1 MLEKKIGSFFSNIT
15 FFIELISDA
24 KTSPT
29 PPKITDLRKQK
40 RIPQLSITPVYGAHA
55 ISTIESDAKSK
66 AMVCVT
72 PTYVCTEIKFSAL
85 TNERKSSDR
94 DLDSGTSQPQ
104 SSSLESETKE
114 NRNKL
119 ERNLSTGSR
128 RKVRL
133 RRMGSRQNSKTEE
146 SASSEDEAMNI
157 VLEAPRKVKRKISKC
172 KKNDE
177 PTMHDARSV
186 TPTDDVV
193 YVVKLKPSLTN
204 ETEVTYDFTTTPSNE
219 GHVELM
225 SESNQGDLIP
235 GPLTASVLIKTK
247 RKIFSPLKSNSAGEI
262 TAVTGVE
269 LESLNTEDEEKLV
282 LAPKPAE
289 SVEANEHTI
298 RKPPLPQSPRLQEQ
312 RKTSGNKEM
321 APNIRLM
328 ISKYNNKLA
337 SDTTKTSDG
346 ISSPWQSPVFDRRV
360 QKQAAVFQEGL
371 SKSNSA
377 GNVKPAGM
385 SPILIA
391 KIKKSQSSKECSIT
405 SGEEKIKLDNSSSS
419 KELESEAY
427 FDAKES
433 FDDYYDTVLSY
444 DTLKKK
450 LIKDLEAQKTVCD
463 DISKLADDVER
474 SWLEQ
479 RQKDTSK
486 GAIKKIPKNVA
497 ESNYTRSISLFEEK
511 DLNTGPKI
519 FRKHDQCRPIL
530 QTSISVSPD
539 SSYAE
544 TTNKPPKSPLS
555 QRAEKLRRAKEEFLQ
570 MSISTKTDNE
580 PVNKASNRL
589 SQISTATCSSIDES
603 FIRKSKSNESA
614 GPGDTVS
621 VDRHSSPMPAHSRD
635 NSTSGSRFN
644 LSGLASKFRQ
654 IKLRKDSKELPGRD
668 GAITALCRQ
677 SLKADITGES
687 SKAEITSTSSR
698 SSLNDGVNVKKS
710 MSSHILSRIFRPSR
724 EKLKKS
730 RSLGLIANIDDKR
743 KHSK

>member
-1 MLEKKIGSFFSNIT
+1 MLDIRRQKK
-15 FFIELISDA
+15 
-24 KTSPT
+24 
-29 PPKITDLRKQK
+29 
-40 RIPQLSITPVYGAHA
+40 IPQLSITPVYGAHA

-66 AMVCVT
+66 AMICVT

-85 TNERKSSDR
+85 SNERKSSDR

-104 SSSLESETKE
+104 SSSLESEAKE

-157 VLEAPRKVKRKISKC
+157 VLEAPRKVKRKTSKC
-172 KKNDE
+172 KKYDEATTVSND
-177 PTMHDARSV
+177 PQGGGHISPA
-186 TPTDDVV
+186 DDVV
-193 YVVKLKPSLTN
+193 YVVKLKPSLAN
-204 ETEVTYDFTTTPSNE
+204 ETEVTYDFTTTPSTT
-219 GHVELM
+219 GHVELITD
-225 SESNQGDLIP
+225 GKKDDLIP

-247 RKIFSPLKSNSAGEI
+247 RKIFSPVKSNSAGEI

-269 LESLNTEDEEKLV
+269 LESVNTEDEAIPV
-282 LAPKPAE
+282 GQSKPSE
-289 SVEANEHTI
+289 SVTSSDHTI
-298 RKPPLPQSPRLQEQ
+298 KKPPLPQSPRLQEQ
-312 RKTSGNKEM
+312 RKINANKEM

-328 ISKYNNKLA
+328 ISKYNNKLV
-337 SDTTKTSDG
+337 SDTTKSPEG
-346 ISSPWQSPVFDRRV
+346 KSSPWQSPVFDRRV
-360 QKQAAVFQEGL
+360 QKQAAQFQEGFGSL

-377 GNVKPAGM
+377 GNVKPVL
-385 SPILIA
+385 SPILSA
-391 KIKKSQSSKECSIT
+391 KIKKSQSSKECFNNKSINN
-405 SGEEKIKLDNSSSS
+405 EEKKRLEGSSS
-419 KELESEAY
+419 KELENEAY

-463 DISKLADDVER
+463 DICKLAEDVEK

-479 RQKDTSK
+479 RKKDASK
-486 GAIKKIPKNVA
+486 GAVKKIQK
-497 ESNYTRSISLFEEK
+497 ETTSSYTRSVSLLEEA
-511 DLNTGPKI
+511 NTGPKI
-519 FRKHDQCRPIL
+519 LRKHDQNRPLL

-539 SSYAE
+539 SSYGE
-544 TTNKPPKSPLS
+544 TINKPPKSPLS
-555 QRAEKLRRAKEEFLQ
+555 QRAEKLRKAKEEFLQ
-570 MSISTKTDNE
+570 MSILLPNVSSNTDNE
-580 PVNKASNRL
+580 PIDKSLNRL

-603 FIRKSKSNESA
+603 FIRKSKSNESTRL
-614 GPGDTVS
+614 GDTAS
-621 VDRHSSPMPAHSRD
+621 VDRHSSPLQSSSYSKD
-635 NSTSGSRFN
+635 NRSETSGSRFN
-644 LSGLASKFRQ
+644 LSGLATKFRQ
-654 IKLRKDSKELPGRD
+654 IKLRKNSKELAGRE

-687 SKAEITSTSSR
+687 LKAEITSTSSR
-698 SSLNDGVNVKKS
+698 SSLNDGINVSKS
-710 MSSHILSRIFRPSR
+710 MSSHILSRIFRPNR

-730 RSLGLIANIDDKR
+730 RSLGLLVNIDDKR

>member
-1 MLEKKIGSFFSNIT
+1 MF
-15 FFIELISDA
+15 ISDA
-24 KTSPT
+24 KPSPL
-29 PPKITDLRKQK
+29 PPKMIELKKQK

-66 AMVCVT
+66 AMICVT

-146 SASSEDEAMNI
+146 SASSEDETMNV
-157 VLEAPRKVKRKISKC
+157 VLETPRKVKRKTSKC
-172 KKNDE
+172 KKYDE
-177 PTMHDARSV
+177 TIAVSNEAQSGGRVSPA
-186 TPTDDVV
+186 DDVV
-193 YVVKLKPSLTN
+193 YVVKLKPSLAN
-204 ETEVTYDFTTTPSNE
+204 ETEVTYDFTTTPSKE
-219 GHVELM
+219 GHVELITD
-225 SESNQGDLIP
+225 SKKEDLIP

-247 RKIFSPLKSNSAGEI
+247 RKIFSPVKSNSAGEI
-262 TAVTGVE
+262 TAVTGIE
-269 LESLNTEDEEKLV
+269 LESVNIEDEGTSKQ
-282 LAPKPAE
+282 P
-289 SVEANEHTI
+289 EAVTTI
-298 RKPPLPQSPRLQEQ
+298 DHPMKKPPLPQSPRLQEQ
-312 RKTSGNKEM
+312 RKISGNKEM

-328 ISKYNNKLA
+328 ISKYNNKLV
-337 SDTTKTSDG
+337 SDTTKSPDG
-346 ISSPWQSPVFDRRV
+346 KNSPWQSPVFDRRV
-360 QKQAAVFQEGL
+360 QKQAAVFQEGFGSL

-377 GNVKPAGM
+377 GNVKPVL
-385 SPILIA
+385 SPVLNA
-391 KIKKSQSSKECSIT
+391 KIKKSQSSKECFNNKAISDEAKKRLE
-405 SGEEKIKLDNSSSS
+405 GSSS
-419 KELESEAY
+419 KELGSDAY

-444 DTLKKK
+444 DALKKK

-479 RQKDTSK
+479 RKRDASK
-486 GAIKKIPKNVA
+486 GAIKKIPK
-497 ESNYTRSISLFEEK
+497 ESGSSYARSISLLEET
-511 DLNTGPKI
+511 NTGPKI
-519 FRKHDQCRPIL
+519 LRKHDQSRPIL
-530 QTSISVSPD
+530 HTSISVSPD
-539 SSYAE
+539 SSYGE
-544 TTNKPPKSPLS
+544 TLNKPPKSPLS
-555 QRAEKLRRAKEEFLQ
+555 QRAEKLRKAKEEFLQ
-570 MSISTKTDNE
+570 MSILLPNVSTNTDDE
-580 PVNKASNRL
+580 PIDKALNRL

-603 FIRKSKSNESA
+603 FIRKSKSNE
-614 GPGDTVS
+614 GTGLGDTIS
-621 VDRHSSPMPAHSRD
+621 VDRHSSPLQSSSRD
-635 NSTSGSRFN
+635 NRSETSGSRFN

-654 IKLRKDSKELPGRD
+654 IKLRKNSKELPGRD

-687 SKAEITSTSSR
+687 TKAEITSNSSR
-698 SSLNDGVNVKKS
+698 SSLNEGVNVSKS
-710 MSSHILSRIFRPSR
+710 MSSHILSRIFRPNR

-730 RSLGLIANIDDKR
+730 RSMGLLVNIDDKR

>member
-1 MLEKKIGSFFSNIT
+1 M
-15 FFIELISDA
+15 
-24 KTSPT
+24 
-29 PPKITDLRKQK
+29 TDLRKQK
-40 RIPQLSITPVYGAHA
+40 KIPQLSITPVYGAHA
-55 ISTIESDAKSK
+55 ISTVESDAKRK

-85 TNERKSSDR
+85 TSERKSSDR

-157 VLEAPRKVKRKISKC
+157 VLEAPRKVKRKTSKC

-177 PTMHDARSV
+177 PAALHETPSGGCV

-193 YVVKLKPSLTN
+193 YVVKLKPNLAN
-204 ETEVTYDFTTTPSNE
+204 ETEVTYDFTTTPSTE
-219 GHVELM
+219 GHTELM
-225 SESNQGDLIP
+225 TESNQTDLIP

-247 RKIFSPLKSNSAGEI
+247 RKIFSPVKCNSAGEI
-262 TAVTGVE
+262 TEVTGIE
-269 LESLNTEDEEKLV
+269 LESLNTEDEQLSVV
-282 LAPKPAE
+282 LPKPTG
-289 SVEANEHTI
+289 SVASNEQTI
-298 RKPPLPQSPRLQEQ
+298 RKPPLPQSPRLQEN
-312 RKTSGNKEM
+312 RKISASKEM

-328 ISKYNNKLA
+328 ISKYNYKLA
-337 SDTTKTSDG
+337 SDTTKTAEGSA
-346 ISSPWQSPVFDRRV
+346 ITSPWQSPVFDRRV
-360 QKQAAVFQEGL
+360 QKQAAVFQEGFGLL

-377 GNVKPAGM
+377 GNVKPPVV
-385 SPILIA
+385 SPVPLT
-391 KIKKSQSSKECSIT
+391 KIKKSHSSKECSINNKQNT
-405 SGEEKIKLDNSSSS
+405 GVEKPRLDNSSSS

-450 LIKDLEAQKTVCD
+450 LMKDLEAQKTVCD
-463 DISKLADDVER
+463 DISKLADDVEK

-479 RQKDTSK
+479 KQRDTSK
-486 GAIKKIPKNVA
+486 GAIKKIPKGH
-497 ESNYTRSISLFEEK
+497 ESGYTRSISLSEEK
-511 DLNTGPKI
+511 DMNTGPKI
-519 FRKHDQCRPIL
+519 FRKHDQSRPIL

-544 TTNKPPKSPLS
+544 TSNKPPKSPLT
-555 QRAEKLRRAKEEFLQ
+555 QRAEKLRKAKEEFLQ
-570 MSISTKTDNE
+570 ISIRTPIRSDNIEPSTKNT
-580 PVNKASNRL
+580 NRL

-614 GPGDTVS
+614 GLTDTVS
-621 VDRHSSPMPAHSRD
+621 MDRHSSPAQGNEYARD
-635 NSTSGSRFN
+635 NRSETSGSRFN

-654 IKLRKDSKELPGRD
+654 IKLRKNSKELPSRE

-677 SLKADITGES
+677 SLKVDITGES

-698 SSLNDGVNVKKS
+698 SSLNDGINVKKS
-710 MSSHILSRIFRPSR
+710 VSSHILSRIFRPNR

-730 RSLGLIANIDDKR
+730 RSLGLLVNIDDKR